1 MIINNIGYFQPK
13 ININNKNNVNNVK
26 PQALNFKGHDDF
38 DDFDEFLKLY
48 QNPYATS
55 INSTYDEYDI
65 KEQAA
70 INKFLDKGGRLTK
83 KQFDDFKKAY
93 PRAISTFEREISDET
108 SLQPNLYAKAAIAI
122 RKMVDCERKIDD
134 PRIISIGTSPAAI
147 ANVMELMGSDVTYL
161 PISGFSGFY
170 SSYTYDDDD
179 IMGMFK
185 DQSRNAKTCFEYLK
199 SKGFEGDC
207 GGKPVIILDYSD
219 SGNTLYNTRLMLEE
233 RNNIKR
239 DDIITFP
246 VGKILSAYSQ
256 IFDSELLSRKEQFEL
271 DRNMFYEHVA
281 KISSTPH
288 FELDNDYSDLGQEEI
303 FYNFENFKNPLA
315 RKFAACAYNKVENF
329 VG

>member
-1 MIINNIGYFQPK
+1 MADY
-13 ININNKNNVNNVK
+13 
-26 PQALNFKGHDDF
+26 
-38 DDFDEFLKLY
+38 
-48 QNPYATS
+48 
-55 INSTYDEYDI
+55 
-65 KEQAA
+65 
-70 INKFLDKGGRLTK
+70 
-83 KQFDDFKKAY
+83 
-93 PRAISTFEREISDET
+93 
-108 SLQPNLYAKAAIAI
+108 
-122 RKMVDCERKIDD
+122 ERKIDD
-134 PRIISIGTSPAAI
+134 PRIIAIGTSPAAI

-170 SSYTYDDDD
+170 SLYTYDDS
-179 IMGMFK
+179 MSMFK
-185 DQSRNAKTCFEYLK
+185 DQSQNAKICFDYLK

-207 GGKPVIILDYSD
+207 DGKPVIILDYSN

-233 RNNIKR
+233 RNNIKQ
-239 DDIITFP
+239 DNIITFS

-256 IFDSELLSRKEQFEL
+256 IFDFELLSRKEQIEL

-288 FELDNDYSDLGQEEI
+288 FELDNDYSNLGQEEI

>member
-13 ININNKNNVNNVK
+13 INTNNKNYVNNVK
-26 PQALNFKGHDDF
+26 SQALNFKGHDDF
-38 DDFDEFLKLY
+38 DDFLKLY
-48 QNPYATS
+48 QNPYASS

-83 KQFDDFKKAY
+83 EQFDDFKKAY

-108 SLQPNLYAKAAIAI
+108 SLQPNLFAKAAIAI
-122 RKMVDCERKIDD
+122 RKMADYERKIDD
-134 PRIISIGTSPAAI
+134 PRIIAIGTSPAAI

-170 SSYTYDDDD
+170 SLYTYDDS
-179 IMGMFK
+179 MSMFK
-185 DQSRNAKTCFEYLK
+185 DQSQNAKICFDYLK

-207 GGKPVIILDYSD
+207 DGKPVIILDYSN

-233 RNNIKR
+233 RNNIKQ
-239 DDIITFP
+239 DNIITFS

-256 IFDSELLSRKEQFEL
+256 IFDFELLSRKEQIEL